1 MTAKSK
7 SWTDN
12 RGFKNGIRL
21 THAASTKGRGIT
33 LAERPQTAIRHS
45 RKVHL
50 RTNSKAHCFRKV
62 TGDDLLVRLSTTL
75 AK

>member
-45 RKVHL
+45 
-50 RTNSKAHCFRKV
+50 TQ
-62 TGDDLLVRLSTTL
+62 GTL
-75 AK
+75 THKL